1 MIVTRRNGA
10 LELVEQVEHGRVAG
24 ELAAAW
30 GNPDWAAPDPGPPVV
45 LAAARHDEGWRAWDG
60 AVLFHDLERRP
71 LHFLEIDLE
80 EHITLY
86 RGGVQQVS
94 LLDVY
99 AGLLVGMHWSG
110 LYRGRWSRPA
120 AGSRLQR
127 NEQDARRQDL
137 VVEEEE
143 RRWILARR
151 QTWTVDEPRSVF
163 ETRLWQHY
171 DLLQLWDLL
180 SLYLCVI
187 PNEVPADREPAEPP
201 CTETPRPW
209 GPQLRDLEH
218 HPETVLL
225 PPVAVTP
232 GGMRCAI
239 TVSVTAPGV
248 VTLDP
253 FPFAASV
260 RVEVASR
267 SLPDRTWTH
276 DEVVAR
282 LARTPATTR
291 TWRMEPGGVG

>member
-1 MIVTRRNGA
+1 MIVTRRNGG

-30 GNPDWAAPDPGPPVV
+30 GNADWAAPDPGPPVV
-45 LAAARHDEGWRAWDG
+45 LAATRHDEGWRAWDG
-60 AVLFHDLERRP
+60 TVLFHDLERRP

-80 EHITLY
+80 EHISLY

-110 LYRGRWSRPA
+110 LYRGRWSRPG

-127 NEQDARRQDL
+127 SEQDARRQDA
-137 VVEEEE
+137 VIEEEE

-151 QTWTVDEPRSVF
+151 RAWTVDEPRSVF

-180 SLYLCVI
+180 SLYLCVM
-187 PNEVPADREPAEPP
+187 PDEDPAREPADQP
-201 CTETPRPW
+201 CTEAPRTW

-218 HPETVLL
+218 HPEAVLL

-232 GGMRCAI
+232 GGKRCAI
-239 TVSVTAPGV
+239 TAAVTSPGV

-267 SLPDRTWTH
+267 ILPDRRWTH

-282 LARTPATTR
+282 LARTPATAR
-291 TWRMEPGGVG
+291 TWRLEPGGVR